1 MPICSIYSQLRFN
14 LLVDLFYS
22 IFGLELYTY
31 LPLFGVVSVGS
42 ALILTLAY
50 HNIAHWLKTR

>member
-1 MPICSIYSQLRFN
+1 LFDLFTIPIQSV
-14 LLVDLFYS
+14 VDLFYS